1 MGKAVLNRTGRR
13 YDRDMRSRASL
24 FALLFVVGF
33 FVLPQFAH
41 ASIPFFGPIVPNAT
55 CPAGWGMIITVINNV
70 IEFLL
75 TLAIVFV
82 APLSIAY
89 AGFLFVVNP
98 VNAGGKEQA
107 KKILTN
113 TIVGIVIA
121 LAGWMIVD
129 AVMAVLYNPGNVL
142 GTWSS
147 IINSGGAPVC
157 LTQAGSAPGAGF
169 APAAPTAPSSG
180 LAVTGASGE
189 NITQAVNYLDAS
201 AQPSSTGQC
210 ALYVRQALAA
220 GGLTS
225 FDTNHPANAYQYGP
239 YLTSAGFTTV
249 SSSGY
254 TPQTGDV
261 IVFQP
266 VAGHPSGHIEMYD
279 GSQWVSDFKQK
290 DILPTTDYQGGSYT
304 VYRA

>member
-169 APAAPTAPSSG
+169 APAARQ
-180 LAVTGASGE
+180 LR
-189 NITQAVNYLDAS
+189 L
-201 AQPSSTGQC
+201 
-210 ALYVRQALAA
+210 QALPLQERAA
-220 GGLTS
+220 
-225 FDTNHPANAYQYGP
+225 
-239 YLTSAGFTTV
+239 
-249 SSSGY
+249 
-254 TPQTGDV
+254 
-261 IVFQP
+261 
-266 VAGHPSGHIEMYD
+266 
-279 GSQWVSDFKQK
+279 K
-290 DILPTTDYQGGSYT
+290 ILPKLLIIWTLAHNPVLPDNVLFMFGKRSL
-304 VYRA
+304 RAV